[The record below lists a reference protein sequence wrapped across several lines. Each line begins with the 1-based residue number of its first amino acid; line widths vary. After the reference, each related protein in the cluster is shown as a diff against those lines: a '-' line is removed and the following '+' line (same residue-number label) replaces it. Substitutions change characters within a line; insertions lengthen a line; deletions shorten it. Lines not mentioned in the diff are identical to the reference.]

1 MAFVTNLG
9 RGPDSSADLLDGAG
23 PSLRERRIGR
33 VLLRTQSLQQN
44 RDPFFPRRSIE
55 TIPALSAQ
63 VPDARGELQPQKMK
77 QGEDDLGVASGVGR
91 VLEDR
96 KIGLVIEDLV
106 EDIGRVTNR
115 RRDDL
120 RPVLRVLV
128 RGPGVES
135 EAPSEAEIFWQR
147 GRVLRRASNGESLA
161 IGGGEGSTAPGLGK
175 RQLVLEVHESRE
187 GSFERLLAQVP
198 VRGPCELA
206 VGQIGDAGPPPG
218 AGSPTR

>member
-1 MAFVTNLG
+1 
-9 RGPDSSADLLDGAG
+9 
-23 PSLRERRIGR
+23 
-33 VLLRTQSLQQN
+33 
-44 RDPFFPRRSIE
+44 
-55 TIPALSAQ
+55 
-63 VPDARGELQPQKMK
+63 MK
-77 QGEDDLGVASGVGR
+77 QGEDDLGVASGVRR

-135 EAPSEAEIFWQR
+135 EAPSEAEIFRER

-161 IGGGEGSTAPGLGK
+161 IGGGEGSTALS
-175 RQLVLEVHESRE
+175 EESRK
-187 GSFERLLAQVP
+187 
-198 VRGPCELA
+198 
-206 VGQIGDAGPPPG
+206 D
-218 AGSPTR
+218 